1 MSVAGPPQ
9 GANDARSL
17 PAARDATI
25 AALRSPPT
33 EQQGATKQPV
43 VTLLQLIH
51 GFARRHWR
59 AYVSAATMLLG
70 IAVLTVWVPRRVG
83 FIIDDLVAGRL
94 TGTAL
99 WRELAILVAMGVAI
113 YLLRVGWR
121 LQLFRAAFRLGV
133 ELRVRLYDRLTL
145 QGPPFFHR
153 QRTGDLMALATN
165 DVDAVEMAAGEAF
178 LAAFDGTLTLVLVVA
193 MMTLGVDWRLGL
205 VALLPF
211 PFMAWAFW
219 FISTHVH
226 DAWRQ
231 SLDRFSGLNEHV
243 QETVAAV
250 RTLRALG
257 LESRAA
263 RDFGERAQR
272 AADASFDA
280 QKWEAAYEPAVG
292 LTLTVASVLTLSVGG
307 WLVWRHEMT
316 VGQLT
321 AFTMY
326 LGQLIWPMFAAGWVL
341 SLIERGKAA
350 WSRLD
355 PLLREPLSIDD
366 HGTQVQPPTGA
377 IRFEGVTF
385 AYPSAMV
392 QALAEP
398 RAFAIADATFEMRPG
413 ETLGI
418 VGPTGAGKS
427 TLLYLLL
434 RHYPLST
441 GMIRWGERA
450 LTDYTLAGLRAAI
463 AWVPQEA
470 FLFSAT
476 IADNIALA
484 RAMATRGEI
493 ERVARMADLH
503 ADIQRFP
510 RGYDTLVGERGVT
523 LSGGQRQRV
532 AIARALLADAPL
544 LLLDDAL
551 SAVDTGTEARILAHL
566 QQARHGRTAIIVSHR
581 LSAVADADQ
590 IIVLKNGHVVE
601 TGTHGE
607 LLSRAGWYAAQWR
620 YQQLEASLES
630 A

>member
-1 MSVAGPPQ
+1 M
-9 GANDARSL
+9 
-17 PAARDATI
+17 
-25 AALRSPPT
+25 
-33 EQQGATKQPV
+33 
-43 VTLLQLIH
+43 TLLQLIR

-59 AYVSAATMLLG
+59 AYVSAALMLLG

-94 TGTAL
+94 TGGVL

-133 ELRVRLYDRLTL
+133 ELRVRLYERLSL

-219 FISTHVH
+219 RISTHVH

-231 SLDRFSGLNEHV
+231 SLDRFSNLNEHV

-292 LTLTVASVLTLSVGG
+292 LTLTVASALTLAVGG
-307 WLVWRHEMT
+307 WLVWRHELT

-355 PLLREPLSIDD
+355 PLLRESLSIDD
-366 HGTQVQPPTGA
+366 HGTQTQAPAGT
-377 IRFEGVTF
+377 IRFAGVTF
-385 AYPSAMV
+385 TYPSATV
-392 QALAEP
+392 RAPTEP
-398 RAFAIADATFEMRPG
+398 RTAAIADATFEVRPG

-427 TLLYLLL
+427 TLLHLLL
-434 RHYPLST
+434 RHYALST
-441 GMIRWGERA
+441 GTLRWGGFA
-450 LTDYTLAGLRAAI
+450 LTDYTLASLRAAI

-484 RAMATRGEI
+484 RATATRGEI

-510 RGYDTLVGERGVT
+510 RGYETLVGERGIT

-544 LLLDDAL
+544 LLVDDAL

-566 QQARHGRTAIIVSHR
+566 QQARHGRTSIIVSHR

-607 LLSRAGWYAAQWR
+607 LLARAGWYAAQWR
-620 YQQLEASLES
+620 YQQLEASLETAS
-630 A
+630 

>member
-1 MSVAGPPQ
+1 
-9 GANDARSL
+9 
-17 PAARDATI
+17 
-25 AALRSPPT
+25 
-33 EQQGATKQPV
+33 
-43 VTLLQLIH
+43 
-51 GFARRHWR
+51 
-59 AYVSAATMLLG
+59 MLLG

-83 FIIDDLVAGRL
+83 FIIDDLVAGKL
-94 TGTAL
+94 SGGVL

-121 LQLFRAAFRLGV
+121 LELFRAAFRLGV
-133 ELRVRLYDRLTL
+133 ELRVRLYERLTL

-211 PFMAWAFW
+211 PFMAWSFW

-231 SLDRFSGLNEHV
+231 SLDRFSNLNEHV

-257 LESRAA
+257 LEARAA

-272 AADASFDA
+272 AASASFDA

-366 HGTQVQPPTGA
+366 HGTRSQPPTGP

-385 AYPSAMV
+385 AYPTATV
-392 QALAEP
+392 QANGDA
-398 RAFAIADATFEMRPG
+398 RASAIADATFELRPG
-413 ETLGI
+413 QTLGI

-427 TLLYLLL
+427 TLLHLLL
-434 RHYPLST
+434 RHYALAT
-441 GMIRWGERA
+441 GEIRWGEFA
-450 LTDYTLAGLRAAI
+450 LTDYTLASLRAAI

-484 RAMATRGEI
+484 RATATRAEI

-503 ADIQRFP
+503 TDIQRFP
-510 RGYDTLVGERGVT
+510 HGYETLVGERGIT

-566 QQARHGRTAIIVSHR
+566 QEARHGRTAIIVSHR
-581 LSAVADADQ
+581 LSSVADADQ

-601 TGTHGE
+601 TGNHAE
-607 LLSRAGWYAAQWR
+607 LLARAGWYAAQWR
-620 YQQLEASLES
+620 YQQLEASLETV
-630 A
+630 

>member
-1 MSVAGPPQ
+1 M
-9 GANDARSL
+9 
-17 PAARDATI
+17 
-25 AALRSPPT
+25 
-33 EQQGATKQPV
+33 
-43 VTLLQLIH
+43 TLLQLIR

-59 AYVSAATMLLG
+59 AYVSAALMLLG

-94 TGTAL
+94 TGGVL

-133 ELRVRLYDRLTL
+133 ELRVRLYERLSL

-219 FISTHVH
+219 RISTHVH

-231 SLDRFSGLNEHV
+231 SLDRFSNLNEHV

-292 LTLTVASVLTLSVGG
+292 LTLTVASALTLAVGG
-307 WLVWRHEMT
+307 WLVWRHELT

-366 HGTQVQPPTGA
+366 HGTQTQAPAGT
-377 IRFEGVTF
+377 IRFAGVTF
-385 AYPSAMV
+385 TYPSATV
-392 QALAEP
+392 RAPTEP
-398 RAFAIADATFEMRPG
+398 RTAAIADATFEVRPG

-427 TLLYLLL
+427 TLLHLLL
-434 RHYPLST
+434 RHYALST
-441 GMIRWGERA
+441 GTLRWGGFA
-450 LTDYTLAGLRAAI
+450 LTDYTLASLRAAI

-484 RAMATRGEI
+484 RATATRGEI

-510 RGYDTLVGERGVT
+510 RGYETLVGERGIT

-544 LLLDDAL
+544 LLVDDAL

-566 QQARHGRTAIIVSHR
+566 QQARHGRTSIIVSHR

-607 LLSRAGWYAAQWR
+607 LLARAGWYAAQWR
-620 YQQLEASLES
+620 YQQLEASLETAS
-630 A
+630 

>member
-1 MSVAGPPQ
+1 M
-9 GANDARSL
+9 
-17 PAARDATI
+17 
-25 AALRSPPT
+25 
-33 EQQGATKQPV
+33 
-43 VTLLQLIH
+43 TLLQLIR

-59 AYVSAATMLLG
+59 AYVSAALMLLG

-94 TGTAL
+94 TGGVL

-133 ELRVRLYDRLTL
+133 ELRVRLYERLSL

-219 FISTHVH
+219 RISTHVH

-231 SLDRFSGLNEHV
+231 SLDRFSNLNEHV

-292 LTLTVASVLTLSVGG
+292 LTLTVASALTLAVGG
-307 WLVWRHEMT
+307 WLVWRHELT

-355 PLLREPLSIDD
+355 PLLRESLSIDD
-366 HGTQVQPPTGA
+366 HGTQTQAPAGT
-377 IRFEGVTF
+377 IRFAGVTF
-385 AYPSAMV
+385 TYPSATV
-392 QALAEP
+392 RAPTEP
-398 RAFAIADATFEMRPG
+398 RTAAIADATFEVRPG

-427 TLLYLLL
+427 TLLHLLL
-434 RHYPLST
+434 RHYALST
-441 GMIRWGERA
+441 GTLRWGGFA
-450 LTDYTLAGLRAAI
+450 LTDYALASLRAAI

-484 RAMATRGEI
+484 RATATRGEI

-510 RGYDTLVGERGVT
+510 RGYETLVGERGIT

-544 LLLDDAL
+544 LLVDDAL

-566 QQARHGRTAIIVSHR
+566 QQARHGRTSIIVSHR

-607 LLSRAGWYAAQWR
+607 LLARAGWYAAQWR
-620 YQQLEASLES
+620 YQQLEASLETAS
-630 A
+630 

>member
-1 MSVAGPPQ
+1 
-9 GANDARSL
+9 
-17 PAARDATI
+17 
-25 AALRSPPT
+25 
-33 EQQGATKQPV
+33 
-43 VTLLQLIH
+43 VTLLQLIR

-59 AYVSAATMLLG
+59 AYVSAALMLLG

-94 TGTAL
+94 TGGVL

-133 ELRVRLYDRLTL
+133 ELRVRLYERLSL

-219 FISTHVH
+219 RISTHVH

-231 SLDRFSGLNEHV
+231 SLDRFSNLNEHV

-292 LTLTVASVLTLSVGG
+292 LTLTVASALTLAVGG
-307 WLVWRHEMT
+307 WLVWRHELT

-366 HGTQVQPPTGA
+366 HGPQTQAPAGT
-377 IRFEGVTF
+377 IRFAGVTF
-385 AYPSAMV
+385 TYPSATV
-392 QALAEP
+392 RAPTEP
-398 RAFAIADATFEMRPG
+398 RTAAIADATFEVRPG

-427 TLLYLLL
+427 TLLHLLL
-434 RHYPLST
+434 RHYALST
-441 GMIRWGERA
+441 GTLRWGGFA
-450 LTDYTLAGLRAAI
+450 LTDYTLASLRAAI

-484 RAMATRGEI
+484 RATATRGEI

-510 RGYDTLVGERGVT
+510 RGYETLVGERGIT

-544 LLLDDAL
+544 LLVDDAL

-566 QQARHGRTAIIVSHR
+566 QQARHGRTSIIVSHR
-581 LSAVADADQ
+581 LSAVAYADQ

-607 LLSRAGWYAAQWR
+607 LLARAGWYAAQWR
-620 YQQLEASLES
+620 YQQLEASLETAS
-630 A
+630 

>member
-1 MSVAGPPQ
+1 
-9 GANDARSL
+9 
-17 PAARDATI
+17 
-25 AALRSPPT
+25 
-33 EQQGATKQPV
+33 
-43 VTLLQLIH
+43 VTLLQLIR

-59 AYVSAATMLLG
+59 AYVSAALMLLG

-94 TGTAL
+94 TGGVL

-133 ELRVRLYDRLTL
+133 ELRVRLYERLSL

-219 FISTHVH
+219 RISTHVH

-231 SLDRFSGLNEHV
+231 SLDRFSNLNEHV

-292 LTLTVASVLTLSVGG
+292 LTLTVASALTLAVGG
-307 WLVWRHEMT
+307 WLVWRHELT

-366 HGTQVQPPTGA
+366 HGTQTQAPAGT
-377 IRFEGVTF
+377 IRFAGVTF
-385 AYPSAMV
+385 TYPSATV
-392 QALAEP
+392 RAPTEP
-398 RAFAIADATFEMRPG
+398 RTAAIADATFEVRPG

-427 TLLYLLL
+427 TLLHLLL
-434 RHYPLST
+434 RHYALST
-441 GMIRWGERA
+441 GTLRWGGFA
-450 LTDYTLAGLRAAI
+450 LTDYTLASLRAAI

-484 RAMATRGEI
+484 RATATRGEI

-510 RGYDTLVGERGVT
+510 RGYETLVGERGIT

-544 LLLDDAL
+544 LLVDDAL

-566 QQARHGRTAIIVSHR
+566 QQARHGRTSIIVSHR

-607 LLSRAGWYAAQWR
+607 LLARAGWYAAQWR
-620 YQQLEASLES
+620 YQQLEASLETAS
-630 A
+630 